1 MEKKY
6 SIFLAAVGPA
16 TYRLLHSLIAP
27 VKPGDKSYNET
38 ISSYVAELRSIA
50 EYCNYGTTLEA
61 MLRDRVVC
69 GVYDK
74 STQKRLSKLKFTK
87 DIEIA
92 QGLETETKNMK
103 DLSSSGKVHRQSS
116 YIGLL
121 EHSCMLLQSAVWLV
135 RNLI

>member
-1 MEKKY
+1 
-6 SIFLAAVGPA
+6 
-16 TYRLLHSLIAP
+16 
-27 VKPGDKSYNET
+27 
-38 ISSYVAELRSIA
+38 
-50 EYCNYGTTLEA
+50 

-87 DIEIA
+87 AMEIA

-103 DLSSSGKVHRQSS
+103 DLSSSGKVHSQSS

-135 RNLI
+135 RDLI